1 MRKAIEYYKKAIA
14 KGHINAHFNLAL
26 LYETG
31 RGVQQD
37 FEKAVDLYHKAAE
50 MGDADSMYQ
59 LVRRRSQVF
68 SLLLSV
74 LSLKGWAYDLGQG
87 TTRNP
92 RKASEVT
99 SSLLYIFSFNS
110 SFLSCYLM

>member
-1 MRKAIEYYKKAIA
+1 MIILGKGVTANVRKAIEYYKKAIV

-59 LVRRRSQVF
+59 LVRSQVF
-68 SLLLSV
+68 GFCLSFVFKRVGHMIWDKV
-74 LSLKGWAYDLGQG
+74 LHGILEK
-87 TTRNP
+87 RV
-92 RKASEVT
+92 R
-99 SSLLYIFSFNS
+99 
-110 SFLSCYLM
+110 